1 MMRTTRLQN
10 SRAIGLACALLC
22 ALTTGQALAQ
32 AAPAA
37 AAPAAPATP
46 AAAAP
51 AAAPA
56 AQAGSGFLP
65 PASSS
70 AKVVDSIQV
79 VVNDE
84 VITRNE
90 VANRLVQVTQN
101 MKARNP
107 QAQLPDASVMQRQ
120 VLEAMIVER
129 AQLQLAKEMGVRVDD
144 RTLDATIGRIAE
156 NQKLSVQD
164 LRNQMEK
171 EGMPFAQFR
180 EDIRNEI
187 MMQRL
192 REHEVDSKIQISEAE
207 VDTYM
212 AASKAAAADRFEAD
226 ISQILVRVPE
236 NASPEQIAARAARA
250 EEVVRQLRTGADF
263 AKMAATYSDAPD
275 ALKGGE
281 IGWRDADRLPPVFS
295 AELRK
300 LQPGQVTSIIKTNVG
315 FHILKMAGKRS
326 LADGSAGADKTVVEQ
341 THARHILI
349 KVTPTMT
356 EGEVK
361 RKLLEL
367 KEKMDNNA
375 GTFEELARLHSQDG
389 SASKGGD
396 LGWLYPGDTVPE
408 FEQAMATLKPGQVSD
423 VVQSPFG
430 FHLIQVIERKSEDVT
445 QQKERNVARQVIRER
460 KMQEAMESWVRE
472 VRDRAYVEFREEQ

>member
-1 MMRTTRLQN
+1 MMRTTRLQ
-10 SRAIGLACALLC
+10 SLQLAAALLC
-22 ALTTGQALAQ
+22 AVSAGQVLAQ
-32 AAPAA
+32 
-37 AAPAAPATP
+37 ATP
-46 AAAAP
+46 AAAATP
-51 AAAPA
+51 A
-56 AQAGSGFLP
+56 AGSGFLP
-65 PASSS
+65 PASAN

-90 VANRLVQVTQN
+90 VAGRLVQVTAN
-101 MKARNP
+101 MKARN
-107 QAQLPDASVMQRQ
+107 AQMPDTATMERQ

-129 AQLQLAKEMGVRVDD
+129 AQLQLAKEMGVKVDD

-164 LRNQMEK
+164 MRNQMEK
-171 EGMPFAQFR
+171 EGMTFAQFR

-192 REHEVDSKIQISEAE
+192 REHEVDSKVQVSEAE
-207 VDTYM
+207 IDTYM
-212 AASKAAAADRFEAD
+212 SAAKAAAADRIEVD
-226 ISQILVRVPE
+226 IAQILVRVPE

-250 EEVVRQLRTGADF
+250 EEVMRQLRTGADF
-263 AKMAATYSDAPD
+263 ARMASTYSDAPD

-281 IGWRDADRLPPVFS
+281 IGWRDTDRLPPNFS
-295 AELRK
+295 TELRK
-300 LQPGQVTSIIKTNVG
+300 IEAGQVTPILKTNVG
-315 FHILKMAGKRS
+315 FHILKLAGKRS
-326 LADGSAGADKTVVEQ
+326 LAGEVDKSIVEQ
-341 THARHILI
+341 TRARHILI

-361 RKLLEL
+361 RKLLEI
-367 KEKMDNNA
+367 KEKMANNA

-408 FEQAMATLKPGQVSD
+408 FETAMNALKPGDTSD
-423 VVQSPFG
+423 IVQSPFG
-430 FHLIQVIERKSEDVT
+430 FHLIQVVERKSEDVT
-445 QQKERNVARQVIRER
+445 QQKERNVARQVLRDR
-460 KMQEAMESWVRE
+460 KMQEAMEDWMRQ

>member
-1 MMRTTRLQN
+1 MMRTTRLQ
-10 SRAIGLACALLC
+10 SLQMAAALLC
-22 ALTTGQALAQ
+22 ALTAGQALAQ
-32 AAPAA
+32 ADTAA
-37 AAPAAPATP
+37 AT
-46 AAAAP
+46 
-51 AAAPA
+51 
-56 AQAGSGFLP
+56 GGGFLP
-65 PASSS
+65 PASAN

-90 VANRLVQVTQN
+90 VTGRVAQVTQN
-101 MKARNP
+101 MKARN
-107 QAQLPDASVMQRQ
+107 AQMPDPATMERQ

-129 AQLQLAKEMGVRVDD
+129 AQLQLAKEMGVKVDD

-156 NQKLSVQD
+156 NQKMSVQD
-164 LRNQMEK
+164 MRNQMEK

-192 REHEVDSKIQISEAE
+192 REHEVDSKIQVSEAE
-207 VDTYM
+207 IDTYM
-212 AASKAAAADRFEAD
+212 AAAKAAEADRIEVD

-250 EEVVRQLRTGADF
+250 EEVMRQLRTGADF
-263 AKMAATYSDAPD
+263 ARMASTYSDAPD

-281 IGWRDADRLPPVFS
+281 IGWRDADRLPPMFS
-295 AELRK
+295 TELRK
-300 LQPGQVTSIIKTNVG
+300 LEAGQVTPILKTNVG
-315 FHILKMAGKRS
+315 FHILKLSGKRS
-326 LADGSAGADKTVVEQ
+326 LAGETDKTVVEQ

-375 GTFEELARLHSQDG
+375 GTFEDLARLHSQDG

-408 FEQAMATLKPGQVSD
+408 FETAMNALKPGEVSD
-423 VVQSPFG
+423 VIQSPFG
-430 FHLIQVIERKSEDVT
+430 FHLIQVIGRKSEDVT
-445 QQKERNVARQVIRER
+445 QQKERNVARQVLRDR
-460 KMQEAMESWVRE
+460 KMQEAMEDWMRQ

>member
-1 MMRTTRLQN
+1 MMRTTRLQ
-10 SRAIGLACALLC
+10 SLQMAAALLC
-22 ALTTGQALAQ
+22 ALSAGQALAQ
-32 AAPAA
+32 AAT
-37 AAPAAPATP
+37 TP
-46 AAAAP
+46 AAKAETP
-51 AAAPA
+51 AST
-56 AQAGSGFLP
+56 GGGFLP
-65 PASSS
+65 PASAN
-70 AKVVDSIQV
+70 AKVIDSIQV

-90 VANRLVQVTQN
+90 VAGRVAQVSQN
-101 MKARNP
+101 MKARN
-107 QAQLPDASVMQRQ
+107 AQMPDPATMERQ

-129 AQLQLAKEMGVRVDD
+129 AQLQLAKEMGVKVDD

-156 NQKLSVQD
+156 NQKMSVQD
-164 LRNQMEK
+164 MRNQMEK

-192 REHEVDSKIQISEAE
+192 REHEVDSKIQVSEAE
-207 VDTYM
+207 IDTYM
-212 AASKAAAADRFEAD
+212 AAAKAAEADRIEVD

-250 EEVVRQLRTGADF
+250 EEVMRQLRTGADF
-263 AKMAATYSDAPD
+263 ARMASTYSDAPD

-281 IGWRDADRLPPVFS
+281 IGWRDADRLPPMFS
-295 AELRK
+295 TELRK
-300 LQPGQVTSIIKTNVG
+300 LEAGQVTPILKTNVG
-315 FHILKMAGKRS
+315 FHILKLAGKRS
-326 LADGSAGADKTVVEQ
+326 LGGETEKSVVEQ

-375 GTFEELARLHSQDG
+375 GTFEDLARLHSQDG

-408 FEQAMATLKPGQVSD
+408 FETAMNGLKPGEVSD
-423 VVQSPFG
+423 VIQSPFG
-430 FHLIQVIERKSEDVT
+430 FHLIQVIGRKSEDVT
-445 QQKERNVARQVIRER
+445 QQKERNVARQVLRDR
-460 KMQEAMESWVRE
+460 KMQEAMEDWMRQ
-472 VRDRAYVEFREEQ
+472 VRDRAYVEFRDEQ

>member
-1 MMRTTRLQN
+1 MMRTTRLQ
-10 SRAIGLACALLC
+10 SLQMAAALLC
-22 ALTTGQALAQ
+22 ALSAGQALAQ
-32 AAPAA
+32 AATT
-37 AAPAAPATP
+37 PATKAETP
-46 AAAAP
+46 AST
-51 AAAPA
+51 
-56 AQAGSGFLP
+56 GGGFLP
-65 PASSS
+65 PASAN
-70 AKVVDSIQV
+70 AKVIDSIQV

-90 VANRLVQVTQN
+90 VAGRVAQVSQN
-101 MKARNP
+101 MKARN
-107 QAQLPDASVMQRQ
+107 AQMPDPATMERQ

-129 AQLQLAKEMGVRVDD
+129 AQLQLAKEMGVKVDD

-156 NQKLSVQD
+156 NQKMSVQD
-164 LRNQMEK
+164 MRNQMEK

-192 REHEVDSKIQISEAE
+192 REHEVDSKIQVSEAE
-207 VDTYM
+207 IDTYM
-212 AASKAAAADRFEAD
+212 AAAKAAEADRIEVD

-250 EEVVRQLRTGADF
+250 EEVMRQLRTGADF
-263 AKMAATYSDAPD
+263 ARMASTYSDAPD

-281 IGWRDADRLPPVFS
+281 IGWRDADRLPPMF
-295 AELRK
+295 ATELRK
-300 LQPGQVTSIIKTNVG
+300 LEAGQVTPILKTNVG
-315 FHILKMAGKRS
+315 FHILKLSNKRS
-326 LADGSAGADKTVVEQ
+326 LAGQAEKSLVEQ

-375 GTFEELARLHSQDG
+375 GTFEDLARLHSQDG

-408 FEQAMATLKPGQVSD
+408 FETAMNALKPGEVSD
-423 VVQSPFG
+423 VIQSPFG
-430 FHLIQVIERKSEDVT
+430 FHLIQVIGRKSEDVT
-445 QQKERNVARQVIRER
+445 QQKERNVARQVLRDR
-460 KMQEAMESWVRE
+460 KMQEAMEDWMRQ

>member
-1 MMRTTRLQN
+1 MSAVHDVNNPEMSASQMMRTTRLHKN
-10 SRAIGLACALLC
+10 TRAAGLLAALLC
-22 ALTTGQALAQ
+22 ALTTGQVLAQ
-32 AAPAA
+32 ATA
-37 AAPAAPATP
+37 AAPAASTKP
-46 AAAAP
+46 
-51 AAAPA
+51 
-56 AQAGSGFLP
+56 GSGFLP
-65 PASSS
+65 PASAN
-70 AKVVDSIQV
+70 AKVVDSIHV

-84 VITRNE
+84 VITKNE
-90 VANRLVQVTQN
+90 VANRVAQVTQN
-101 MKARNP
+101 MKARNAQVP
-107 QAQLPDASVMQRQ
+107 DQATMERQ
-120 VLEAMIVER
+120 VVEAMIVER

-156 NQKLSVQD
+156 GQKMSVQD
-164 LRNQMEK
+164 MRNQMEK
-171 EGMPFAQFR
+171 EGLPFAQFR

-207 VDTYM
+207 IDTYL
-212 AASKAAAADRFEAD
+212 AAAKVAAADKVEME

-236 NASPEQIAARAARA
+236 NASPEQIAARRARA
-250 EEVVRQLRTGADF
+250 DEVVRQLRTGADF
-263 AKMAATYSDAPD
+263 AKTASTYSDAPD

-281 IGWRDADRLPPVFS
+281 IGWRDPDRLPPLF
-295 AELRK
+295 AGELRK
-300 LQPGQVTSIIKTNVG
+300 LQPGQITPIIKTNVG
-315 FHILKMAGKRS
+315 FHILKMSNKRS
-326 LADGSAGADKTVVEQ
+326 LAESPEKAVVQQ
-341 THARHILI
+341 TRARHILI

-356 EGEVK
+356 AGEVK

-408 FEQAMATLKPGQVSD
+408 FENAMNNLKPGETSD
-423 VVQSPFG
+423 VVESPFG
-430 FHLIQVIERKSEDVT
+430 YHLIQVVERKSEDVT
-445 QQKERNVARQVIRER
+445 QQKERNAARMVVRDR
-460 KMQEAMESWVRE
+460 KLQEAMEDWVRQ

>member
-1 MMRTTRLQN
+1 MMRTSRLKN

-22 ALTTGQALAQ
+22 ALSAGQVLAQ

-37 AAPAAPATP
+37 ATAAPAAN
-46 AAAAP
+46 AA

-56 AQAGSGFLP
+56 AQAGGGFLP

-84 VITRNE
+84 VITKNE
-90 VANRLVQVTQN
+90 VANRVVQVTQN

-107 QAQLPDASVMQRQ
+107 QAQLPDASIMQRQ

-144 RTLDATIGRIAE
+144 RTLDATVGRIAE
-156 NQKLSVQD
+156 NQKLSVQE

-212 AASKAAAADRFEAD
+212 AASKAAAADRIEVD
-226 ISQILVRVPE
+226 IAQILVRVPE
-236 NASPEQIAARAARA
+236 NASPEQLAARAARA
-250 EEVVRQLRTGADF
+250 EEVLRQLRTGADF

-281 IGWRDADRLPPVFS
+281 IGWRDADRLPPMFA

-300 LQPGQVTSIIKTNVG
+300 LEPGQVTSILKTNVG

-326 LADGSAGADKTVVEQ
+326 LADGSAGADKAIVEQ

-408 FEQAMATLKPGQVSD
+408 FETAMSGLKPGQVSD

-472 VRDRAYVEFREEQ
+472 VRDRAYVEFREEV

>member
-1 MMRTTRLQN
+1 MMRTTRLQ
-10 SRAIGLACALLC
+10 SLQMAAALLC
-22 ALTTGQALAQ
+22 ALTAGQALAQ
-32 AAPAA
+32 ADTSAA
-37 AAPAAPATP
+37 T
-46 AAAAP
+46 
-51 AAAPA
+51 
-56 AQAGSGFLP
+56 GGGFLP
-65 PASSS
+65 PASAN
-70 AKVVDSIQV
+70 AKVIDSIQV

-90 VANRLVQVTQN
+90 VAGRVVQVSQN
-101 MKARNP
+101 MKARN
-107 QAQLPDASVMQRQ
+107 AQMPDPATMERQ

-129 AQLQLAKEMGVRVDD
+129 AQLQLAKEMGVKVDD

-164 LRNQMEK
+164 MRNQMEK
-171 EGMPFAQFR
+171 EGMPFSQFR

-192 REHEVDSKIQISEAE
+192 REHEVDSKIQVSEAE
-207 VDTYM
+207 IDTYM
-212 AASKAAAADRFEAD
+212 AAAKAAAADRIEVD

-250 EEVVRQLRTGADF
+250 EEVMRQLRTGADF
-263 AKMAATYSDAPD
+263 ARMASTYSDAPD

-281 IGWRDADRLPPVFS
+281 IGWRDADRLPPMFS
-295 AELRK
+295 TELRK
-300 LQPGQVTSIIKTNVG
+300 LEAGQVTPVLKTNVG
-315 FHILKMAGKRS
+315 FHILKLAGKRPLGGEAEKS
-326 LADGSAGADKTVVEQ
+326 VVEQ

-375 GTFEELARLHSQDG
+375 GTFEDLARLHSQDG
-389 SASKGGD
+389 SAPKGGD

-408 FEQAMATLKPGQVSD
+408 FETAMNGLKPGQVSD

-430 FHLIQVIERKSEDVT
+430 FHLIQVIGRKSEDVT
-445 QQKERNVARQVIRER
+445 LQKERNVARQVLRDR
-460 KMQEAMESWVRE
+460 KMQEAMEDWMRQ